1 MHFTKLIFA
10 AVGMSFAVST
20 PVPQNNNAVLESCNG
35 LCKSEYDTCD
45 NNAQSEGAEGA
56 AAQVLWYVTQRILR
70 LVVPLLTAH
79 LVAQPI

>member
-10 AVGMSFAVST
+10 AVGISFAVST
-20 PVPQNNNAVLESCNG
+20 PVPQNNNDVLESCNG
-35 LCKSEYDTCD
+35 VCKSEYDTCA
-45 NNAQSEGAEGA
+45 NNAATEGIGGD